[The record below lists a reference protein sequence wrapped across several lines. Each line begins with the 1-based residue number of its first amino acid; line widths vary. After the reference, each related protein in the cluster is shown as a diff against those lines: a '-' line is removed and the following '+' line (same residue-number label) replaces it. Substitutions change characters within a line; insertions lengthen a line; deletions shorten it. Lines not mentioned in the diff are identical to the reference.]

1 MSRIIHIARA
11 ADRLPR
17 YAVEDAI
24 GLAFLCLLIG
34 GGFSAAGLY

>member
-1 MSRIIHIARA
+1 MTAIARIVRA